1 MSLWKQRLSRR
12 RTQNCSRKLLTEGKR
27 PRVEELVRSML
38 SEDPELV
45 QAVRRA
51 DSERLK
57 KMARAEA
64 RRILGNEDGE
74 KRLAELEAD
83 FQ

>member
-1 MSLWKQRLSRR
+1 
-12 RTQNCSRKLLTEGKR
+12 
-27 PRVEELVRSML
+27 ML

-64 RRILGNEDGE
+64 RRILGNEDGD